1 MSAGIAR
8 RQLGVNNT
16 MFILRLPEM
25 GVLKLPIHPDS
36 LVETGEIDLFLFKS
50 FLTKQMILFPFTHV
64 LKKYF

>member
-16 MFILRLPEM
+16 MFILRLPDL

-36 LVETGEIDLFLFKS
+36 LVKTGEIGFLSPQELVNQPNKCIVQNS
-50 FLTKQMILFPFTHV
+50 L
-64 LKKYF
+64 

>member
-16 MFILRLPEM
+16 MFILRLPDF

-36 LVETGEIDLFLFKS
+36 LVETGDID
-50 FLTKQMILFPFTHV
+50 
-64 LKKYF
+64 YFIVNQTSVRSRIVFDQKEVM

>member
-16 MFILRLPEM
+16 MFILRLPNL

-36 LVETGEIDLFLFKS
+36 LVETGEMEFFLSKSLLF
-50 FLTKQMILFPFTHV
+50 TKQLFSQE
-64 LKKYF
+64 